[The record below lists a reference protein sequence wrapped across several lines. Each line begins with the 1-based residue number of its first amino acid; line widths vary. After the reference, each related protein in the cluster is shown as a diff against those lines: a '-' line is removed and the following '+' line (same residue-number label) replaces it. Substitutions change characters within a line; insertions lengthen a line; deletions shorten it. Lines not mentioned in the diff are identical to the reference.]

1 MKPFISI
8 FLVIGLFSPLFFG
21 CSGEDGAEGPAGPDG
36 TPRPIKVLVLGADNE
51 TNLKS
56 VVAGAYAYGGF
67 PLGTELGFIDIRS
80 TVPEVATL
88 LAYDVV
94 VVYTDYDITDK
105 PGLGDMLADYIDD
118 GGRLVLLQYC
128 FNTNVAPAGR
138 IMTAGYSPFQAAGI
152 AGISGNR
159 YIAYAS
165 LSFPLHPIFNGTNV
179 KDLEFWA
186 NANTSSPVLDPTATL
201 IALDDKGANAIAI
214 NADGNI
220 IALQLTGAAIS
231 WNIVEY
237 PYSGILIA
245 NACLF
250 LAGAF

>member
-1 MKPFISI
+1 MKRFIFS

-21 CSGEDGAEGPAGPDG
+21 CSGDDGAEGPAGTDG
-36 TPRPIKVLVLGADNE
+36 TPRPIKVLVLGADTE
-51 TNLKS
+51 INLKS

-67 PLGTELGFIDIRS
+67 PLGTELSYIDIRT

-88 LAYDVV
+88 LAYDVT
-94 VVYTDYDITDK
+94 VVYTDYNITDK
-105 PGLGDMLADYIDD
+105 PGLGDMLADYVDD
-118 GGRLVLLQYC
+118 GGRLVMLQYC
-128 FNTNVAPAGR
+128 FYTSVAPTGR
-138 IMTAGYSPFQAAGI
+138 IMTAGYSPFQPAGGAAV
-152 AGISGNR
+152 AGSR
-159 YIAYAS
+159 YISYAS
-165 LSFPLHPIFNGTNV
+165 LTFPLHPIFNGTNI
-179 KDLEFWA
+179 KDLEFWS
-186 NANTSSPVLDPTATL
+186 NGNISSPVLDPTATL

-220 IALQLTGAAIS
+220 IALQLAGSAVA